1 MRFDIRP
8 AQLAE
13 VPILEQLISRSI
25 RTLGAA
31 DYTAAQI
38 EAALRG
44 AFGVDTQLIR
54 DGTYFVVERDGEIV
68 ACGGWSYRQ
77 TLFGS
82 DARDQRDPETL
93 DPERDAA
100 RIRAF
105 FVDPTCPRQGIGTAL
120 LEHCEAAARSQR
132 FKRCELMATL
142 PGVRLYAARGYAPQ
156 GLVRHPLA
164 LGLEIEFV
172 PMGKEL
178 SHQIGPETS
187 VFDNG

>member
-8 AQLAE
+8 AHIE
-13 VPILEQLISRSI
+13 EITILEQLISRSI
-25 RTLGAA
+25 RALGAA

-54 DGTYFVVERDGEIV
+54 DRTYFVVELEKRII

-82 DARDQRDPETL
+82 DARDRRDPKPL

-105 FVDPTCPRQGIGTAL
+105 FVDPMCSRQGIGTAL
-120 LEHCEAAARSQR
+120 LEHCEAAARCQGFR
-132 FKRCELMATL
+132 RCELMATL
-142 PGVRLYAARGYAPQ
+142 PGVRLYAARGYVPQ
-156 GLVRHPLA
+156 GSVRHPLTP
-164 LGLEIEFV
+164 GLDIEFV
-172 PMGKEL
+172 PMRKEL
-178 SHQIGPETS
+178 VPPTP
-187 VFDNG
+187 VA